1 MSDSITPSASGKRAR
16 GKKYRRR
23 SLSVKRRLLV
33 PAAVVGLLLCGA
45 GLWISHRV
53 SEVKQHL
60 TTASSLMPEL
70 KLQIA
75 RGHGAEARSLVS
87 QIQAHTQ
94 AASAAVDDPL
104 WKVSSEMPLIGQN
117 FTAVREVAQVADAV
131 VTGAGGPLL
140 DTLDVLAS
148 GALNPHD
155 GVLNLVLLE
164 QASPSIVA
172 AAQTTDRAAARLEAL
187 DTDNLFDEVSG
198 PLSEVTRELQNVRGP
213 INVAAEFTQLLPLML
228 GSGEPRNYL
237 VLIQNNAELRATGG
251 LSGALAVVRID
262 HGKVELTDQATATE
276 LGKFV
281 PRIPNDPEQEH
292 IYSTKLGAQISGVNL
307 TPDFPTAARTA
318 KAMWETRH
326 STIIDGV
333 IALDPI
339 VLSHVLKASG
349 PLPFNEPTDALPSVN
364 MPSTL
369 SAENVAKTLMS
380 DVYLTMDYAEQDLF
394 FAAAARRVFETLA
407 TGKAP
412 IVELIQALAQSTQE
426 NRLHV
431 WSRVDA
437 EQRILTSTR
446 LGGSMLLGPD
456 AGPGSFGVFFNDGTG
471 SKMDYYSR
479 HSVELVSQCTA
490 GDKGQTTVRMTV
502 TNTAPTDAATSL
514 PAGVTGGGF
523 YGVPP
528 GVIQTNIVVY
538 GPPEATVETLK
549 LDGISADFA
558 PYLHGTR
565 PVGVVTTRLAP
576 GEARAIEL
584 SFGKIAS
591 QVEPSVVVTPT
602 VQDVRDVVR
611 NPTISACGEKSGTL
625 N

>member
-1 MSDSITPSASGKRAR
+1 MTPSAPGRRAK
-16 GKKYRRR
+16 GKKKRRRRLRDKRR
-23 SLSVKRRLLV
+23 SLVS
-33 PAAVVGLLLCGA
+33 AALVGLLLFGA
-45 GLWISHRV
+45 GLWVSHRV
-53 SEVKQHL
+53 SEVRQHL
-60 TTASSLMPEL
+60 ASASSLMPEV

-75 RGHGAEARSLVS
+75 RGNGAEARNLLS

-104 WKVSSEMPLIGQN
+104 WKVSSKIPLIGQN
-117 FTAVREVAQVADAV
+117 FMAVGEVAQVADAV
-131 VTGAGGPLL
+131 VTGAGVPLL
-140 DTLDVLAS
+140 DTLEVLAS

-155 GVLNLVLLE
+155 GVLNLVSLE
-164 QASPSIVA
+164 QASPGVVA
-172 AAQTTDRAAARLEAL
+172 AAQTIERAAARLEAL
-187 DTDNLFDEVSG
+187 NTDNLFAEVSG
-198 PLSEVTRELQNVRGP
+198 PLHEVTREIQNVRRP
-213 INVAAEFTQLLPLML
+213 INVAAELTQLLPLML
-228 GSGEPRNYL
+228 GSSEPRNYL

-281 PRIPNDPEQEH
+281 PRIPNDQEQEH

-318 KAMWETRH
+318 KAMWESRH

-349 PLPFNEPTDALPSVN
+349 PLPFNQPTDALPSVN

-369 SAENVAKTLMS
+369 SAENVAKTLLS

-394 FAAAARRVFETLA
+394 FASAARRVFEALA

-412 IVELIQALAQSTQE
+412 ILELIQALAQSTQE

-437 EQRILTSTR
+437 EQRFLATTR
-446 LGGSMLLGPD
+446 LGGSILLGPD

-479 HSVELVSQCTA
+479 HSVELIRQCTP
-490 GDKGQTTVRMTV
+490 GGKGQTTVRLTI

-549 LDGISADFA
+549 LDGISAEFA

-565 PVGVVTTRLAP
+565 PVGVVATRLAP
-576 GEARAIEL
+576 GEERAIEL
-584 SFGKIAS
+584 SFGKIAP
-591 QVEPSVVVTPT
+591 QVEVSVVVTPT
-602 VQDVRDVVR
+602 VQDVREVVR
-611 NPTISACGEKSGTL
+611 NPTISACNEKSGKL
-625 N
+625 H